1 MAAEVVDVEVTRDEQ
16 VESKVSMFAR
26 GFVGSIDWVPL
37 GTNRYRCCFEL
48 VGTGTSKSAR

>member
-1 MAAEVVDVEVTRDEQ
+1 MVAEVVDVEVTRDEQ